1 MISDDVFVAGE
12 RLSDEQVENLLTK
25 MARGPA
31 QDKFHLCGF
40 SVLGDLC
47 I

>member
-1 MISDDVFVAGE
+1 MIPDDVFVPGE

-31 QDKFHLCGF
+31 QDTFQL
-40 SVLGDLC
+40 
-47 I
+47 